1 MNTRD
6 DISTA
11 MIDRFIDEA
20 IAESDIRA
28 EAAELWRHE
37 MRRLVRGRIRQ
48 MFRPVD
54 YDLD

>member
-11 MIDRFIDEA
+11 MIDRSIDEA